1 MPIVFLNRTGRFLF
15 SLHSVYIHMFLRNH
29 IVRAR
34 TWAGTYKKEIALFV
48 VVALMMSCVF
58 GLGYLW
64 GRDAS
69 SPPIVIEKN
78 SN

>member
-1 MPIVFLNRTGRFLF
+1 MKLPSHLVK
-15 SLHSVYIHMFLRNH
+15 
-29 IVRAR
+29 AR
-34 TWAGTYKKEIALFV
+34 EWMQKYRREIALFI

-69 SPPIVIEKN
+69 FPPIVIEKN

>member
-1 MPIVFLNRTGRFLF
+1 MKLSTYFMT
-15 SLHSVYIHMFLRNH
+15 
-29 IVRAR
+29 AR
-34 TWAGTYKKEIALFV
+34 EWAQKHRREIALFI

-69 SPPIVIEKN
+69 FPPIVIETHAR
-78 SN
+78 